1 MHVKAT
7 IAGDLDLHG
16 FLRLSENVRNRYE
29 KNLSIFKIK
38 SDAPEEKLRYLV
50 DLAQKRSPV

>member
-7 IAGDLDLHG
+7 IAGNLDLHG

-29 KNLSIFKIK
+29 KI
-38 SDAPEEKLRYLV
+38 
-50 DLAQKRSPV
+50 